1 MNRRLFLATGASA
14 ATLAACAPMATGP
27 DIVDVAMANDGNFS
41 TLVAAV
47 QQAGLVET
55 LQGPGPFT
63 LFAPTNSAFG
73 RLPAGTV
80 DDLLLPENRDR
91 LVEVL
96 TYHVV
101 PGAITSDQLVG
112 QRQDVA
118 TVQGATV
125 TVDGTHGVRVNGARV
140 VAADLMARNGVIH
153 AIDGVLL
160 P

>member
-14 ATLAACAPMATGP
+14 ATLAGCAPMATGP